1 MIQLSRLHGAGTIVV
16 NADLIETMEACPDV
30 TITLVTKRRFVVA
43 DSLEDVID
51 RIVEYR
57 RSVAATYPAS
67 TVITSGEPSTQDAF
81 EAERRAA

>member
-43 DSLEDVID
+43 DSLEEVIE
-51 RIVEYR
+51 RIVAYR
-57 RSVAATYPAS
+57 RSVSATYPT
-67 TVITSGEPSTQDAF
+67 TVLNATHPNVDQVSDD
-81 EAERRAA
+81 ERRVA